1 MIKNIREK
9 FFNRNIITI
18 YRHTYKSTRL
28 VTRRARIELF
38 EALRESRMA
47 ERVVAVADKRTRKMV
62 EERER
67 ERENLYLSSRL
78 EKKPF
83 LDFLPRDPPCIPFP
97 LLSLSGKRESYETV
111 RPLCRI
117 CLSLPRRL
125 RRILTNKITRRHEL
139 LSLSFLPS
147 FDRTTAQRSPTPMI
161 HPPFRRL
168 DYAESLV
175 PCPLFR
181 VVLLLLL
188 NFPLVVPFPPEG
200 FTESRIYIYIYTH
213 IIGARPI
220 FTTC

>member
-83 LDFLPRDPPCIPFP
+83 LDFLPRDPPYPSP
-97 LLSLSGKRESYETV
+97 SSPSQGREN
-111 RPLCRI
+111 
-117 CLSLPRRL
+117 
-125 RRILTNKITRRHEL
+125 LTR
-139 LSLSFLPS
+139 
-147 FDRTTAQRSPTPMI
+147 Q
-161 HPPFRRL
+161 
-168 DYAESLV
+168 
-175 PCPLFR
+175 
-181 VVLLLLL
+181 
-188 NFPLVVPFPPEG
+188 
-200 FTESRIYIYIYTH
+200 
-213 IIGARPI
+213 
-220 FTTC
+220 

>member
-47 ERVVAVADKRTRKMV
+47 ERVVAVADKRTRKII
-62 EERER
+62 ERER

-97 LLSLSGKRESYETV
+97 PSFSGKRESYETV

-139 LSLSFLPS
+139 LSLSPSFLPS
-147 FDRTTAQRSPTPMI
+147 IGQRRNG
-161 HPPFRRL
+161 HRHRHRR
-168 DYAESLV
+168 
-175 PCPLFR
+175 
-181 VVLLLLL
+181 
-188 NFPLVVPFPPEG
+188 
-200 FTESRIYIYIYTH
+200 
-213 IIGARPI
+213 
-220 FTTC
+220 